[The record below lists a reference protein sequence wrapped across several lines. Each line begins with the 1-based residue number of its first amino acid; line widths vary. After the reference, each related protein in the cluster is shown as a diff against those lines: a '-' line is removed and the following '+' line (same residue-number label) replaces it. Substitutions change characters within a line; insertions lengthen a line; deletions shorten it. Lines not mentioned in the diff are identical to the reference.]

1 MACRMD
7 YEQTYIDTLWC
18 ELEIYPNEVTG
29 DFLIHPNYLH
39 IWPKQTFM
47 FIAIPSPVSP
57 PSATS
62 YQPPSIV
69 AFLVD

>member
-1 MACRMD
+1 MD

-18 ELEIYPNEVTG
+18 ELEIYPNDITG

-47 FIAIPSPVSP
+47 FIAIPSPVS
-57 PSATS
+57 SNYDANFS
-62 YQPPSIV
+62 YLSSSLLLI
-69 AFLVD
+69 